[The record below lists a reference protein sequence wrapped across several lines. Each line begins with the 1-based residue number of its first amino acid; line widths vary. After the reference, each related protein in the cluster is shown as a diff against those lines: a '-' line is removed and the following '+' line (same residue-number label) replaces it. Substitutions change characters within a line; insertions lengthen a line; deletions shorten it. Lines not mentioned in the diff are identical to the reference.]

1 MFYPYIGDRVLDERN
16 TVINTILSDKSHSLD
31 YRISKIKTFCNN
43 QITTNKLKLNDS
55 TNDLDRD
62 DSTYYIDFYSKELEF
77 WDSIAA

>member
-16 TVINTILSDKSHSLD
+16 AVISSILSDKSHSLD
-31 YRISKIKTFCNN
+31 YRINKINTFCNN
-43 QITTNKLKLNDS
+43 QINTNKLKLNNS

-62 DSTYYIDFYSKELEF
+62 DTNYYIDFYSKELAF

>member
-16 TVINTILSDKSHSLD
+16 AVISSILSDKSHSLD
-31 YRISKIKTFCNN
+31 YRINKIKTFCNN
-43 QITTNKLKLNDS
+43 QINTNKLRLNNL

-62 DSTYYIDFYSKELEF
+62 DTNYYIDFYSKELAF

>member
-16 TVINTILSDKSHSLD
+16 MIIGSILSDKSHSLD
-31 YRISKIKTFCNN
+31 YRINKIKTFCNN

>member
-16 TVINTILSDKSHSLD
+16 AVIGSILSDKSHSLD
-31 YRISKIKTFCNN
+31 YRINKIKTFCNN
-43 QITTNKLKLNDS
+43 QINTNKLKLNNL

-62 DSTYYIDFYSKELEF
+62 DTNYYIDFYSKELEF